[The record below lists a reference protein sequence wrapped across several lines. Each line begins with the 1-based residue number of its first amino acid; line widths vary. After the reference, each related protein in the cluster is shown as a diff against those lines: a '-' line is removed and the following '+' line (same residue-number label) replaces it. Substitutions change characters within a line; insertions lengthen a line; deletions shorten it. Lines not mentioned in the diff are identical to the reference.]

1 MGEANFNF
9 ASNKYE
15 EAVRM
20 CMEIIRQGK
29 FGYIFGFFTFAKI
42 KKTCVVK
49 AVLSAA
55 HKFCQFFN

>member
-1 MGEANFNF
+1 MGEANLNF

-29 FGYIFGFFTFAKI
+29 FGYIFWCFHFRQNWE
-42 KKTCVVK
+42 TCVVK
-49 AVLSAA
+49 AV
-55 HKFCQFFN
+55 